1 MRIRHF
7 KVIKYFEIPR
17 MVNLIT
23 SYMHCQYVEFPYTGG
38 EIYQSL
44 TGNNCYTGG
53 QIINS
58 LIGRE
63 SVSLFIFSV
72 TALFDV

>member
-1 MRIRHF
+1 
-7 KVIKYFEIPR
+7 

-38 EIYQSL
+38 EIYKSL

-63 SVSLFIFSV
+63 SVSLFIF
-72 TALFDV
+72 L